1 MTAIADRPIA
11 PDLFPRLP
19 EGTYG
24 GPAVEVV
31 VPVYNEQDDLRPSIE
46 RLHAFLSQE
55 FPFTFR
61 ITIAD
66 NASTDHT
73 WSIAK
78 SLGEELAGVHAV
90 RLEAKG
96 RGRALNQV
104 WRASDATVLAYMDVD
119 LSTDLAALLPLV
131 APLL

>member
-1 MTAIADRPIA
+1 MTAIAERTVA
-11 PDLFPRLP
+11 PELFPRRP
-19 EGTYG
+19 EGTSG

-46 RLHAFLSQE
+46 RLNAFLSTR

-73 WSIAK
+73 WSIAE
-78 SLGEELAGVHAV
+78 SLEEELAGVHAV
-90 RLEAKG
+90 RLESKG

-104 WRASDATVLAYMDVD
+104 W
-119 LSTDLAALLPLV
+119 
-131 APLL
+131 